1 MPTVDLKVSMAC
13 GGCAAAV
20 KKVLLNMPGVT
31 GVEVDLDVQKVSV
44 AGDVP
49 AADLLAAVQ
58 GAGKAA
64 EMWK

>member
-1 MPTVDLKVSMAC
+1 MPTVDFKVSMAC

-31 GVEVDLDVQKVSV
+31 GVEVDLDAQKVSV
-44 AGDVP
+44 AGDAP